1 MVKEALFYETIKDH
15 SLRCTLCPRYCRL
28 KPGQHGFCYVR
39 KNIDGKLY
47 TLAYGKPYA
56 VNVDPIEK
64 KPLFHFLPG
73 SKILSI
79 GTAGCNMACKFCQ
92 NWDISK
98 AEYDQTR
105 AIDLPPERLVQLS
118 YHYNARGIAYTY
130 NEPTIF
136 AEYAMDTAELAR
148 ANNLK
153 NVMVT
158 NGYISPG
165 AIPQVYQNIDGANV
179 DLKAFSEEFYNKMT
193 LSHLQP
199 VLETLQLLKRRNVWI
214 EVTNLII
221 PTLND
226 NFDEIR
232 RMSEW
237 ILNNLGAETPL
248 HFTAFHPDYKLTS
261 IPPTMPSILLK
272 AREEAQKVG
281 LRYVYVGNVSNEE
294 ASSTYC
300 HNCGALLIR
309 RNWYTTSIVN
319 LENGKCSKC
328 GERLAGIFEAQ

>member
-1 MVKEALFYETIKDH
+1 MKEALFYETIKDH
-15 SLRCTLCPRYCRL
+15 MLRCTLCPRYCRL

-98 AEYDQTR
+98 AKYDQTR

-118 YHYNARGIAYTY
+118 FHYNARGIAYTY

-153 NVMVT
+153 NIMVT

-165 AIPQVYQNIDGANV
+165 AIPQVYKNIDGANV
-179 DLKAFSEEFYNKMT
+179 DLKAFSEDFYYKMT

-214 EVTNLII
+214 EITNLII

-226 NFDEIR
+226 NIDEIR

-272 AREEAQKVG
+272 AREEAQEVG
-281 LRYVYVGNVSNEE
+281 LRYVYVGNVLNEE

-300 HNCGALLIR
+300 HRCGALLIR

-319 LENGKCSKC
+319 LKNGKCTKC
-328 GERLAGIFEAQ
+328 GEKLAGIFDEQ